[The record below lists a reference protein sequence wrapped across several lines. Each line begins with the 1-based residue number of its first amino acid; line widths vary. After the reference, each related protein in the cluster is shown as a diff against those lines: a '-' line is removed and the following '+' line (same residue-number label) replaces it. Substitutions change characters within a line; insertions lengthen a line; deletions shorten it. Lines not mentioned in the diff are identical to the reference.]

1 MKNSLVVVSVSLLL
15 LTVVT
20 FSVHYLI
27 FTSFFADIETFYPL
41 IAIYVFLFGITFL
54 VYLALYF
61 LSKYMKD
68 YVGMGFLVGIVV
80 KMLATFVL
88 FIPLINNTEYNY
100 LTEILN
106 FFAPYFIFLIF
117 ETVVAVKLI
126 NSK

>member
-1 MKNSLVVVSVSLLL
+1 MKNSLVIVSVSLLL

-20 FSVHYLI
+20 FSVHYFI

-41 IAIYVFLFGITFL
+41 ITIYVFLFGITFL